1 MADHFMLMVVG
12 GFFIVLGLALAI
24 WDSKREKGYY
34 NSITGRSDLREFFSH
49 WPARTQFGAWKAGGW
64 ISFTIGLILLIMG
77 VIFWQI
83 G

>member
-1 MADHFMLMVVG
+1 MADHLILMVVG
-12 GFFIVLGLALAI
+12 GSFFVLGLALVI

-34 NSITGRSDLREFFSH
+34 NSVAERNDLREFFSH
-49 WPARTQFGAWKAGGW
+49 WPQRTQFGAWKAGGW
-64 ISFTIGLILLIMG
+64 IAFTMGLILLIIG